1 MDAFPDF
8 KRYADQLA
16 EVARWAARKG
26 WAPATSTNYSV
37 RLPDQAAP
45 AICAITASGVD
56 KEHLVL
62 DDVVAIDRTG
72 RPVNRHHLKP
82 SAETLLHLM
91 LYHRRNI
98 GAVLHT
104 HSVAGTL
111 LSRQAEPVGYLT
123 FSGWELLKGL
133 DGIDRHDSE
142 VRLPIFPDSQDI
154 AGLAAHIEP
163 RLPSA
168 GPCRSACSSSTP
180 PREISP
186 TCFLICSTRAWE
198 QRVKPLPITGSL
210 AAWVS
215 GPRAF
220 SSYRMLRWNWR
231 RQPRQAC
238 GPFTW
243 CDPELIRELVAR
255 SVRRSMIFPRQDQ
268 LRAP

>member
-56 KEHLVL
+56 KEHLAP
-62 DDVVAIDRTG
+62 DDVVAIDRDG
-72 RPVNRHHLKP
+72 RPVNRHHLTP

-142 VRLPIFPDSQDI
+142 VRLPIFPNSQDI

-168 GPCRSACSSSTP
+168 GPCHGFLLAGHGLYVWGKHLFEAQRHLEVFEYLLQCEREVRHHGYNTSA
-180 PREISP
+180 
-186 TCFLICSTRAWE
+186 
-198 QRVKPLPITGSL
+198 
-210 AAWVS
+210 
-215 GPRAF
+215 
-220 SSYRMLRWNWR
+220 
-231 RQPRQAC
+231 
-238 GPFTW
+238 
-243 CDPELIRELVAR
+243 
-255 SVRRSMIFPRQDQ
+255 
-268 LRAP
+268 